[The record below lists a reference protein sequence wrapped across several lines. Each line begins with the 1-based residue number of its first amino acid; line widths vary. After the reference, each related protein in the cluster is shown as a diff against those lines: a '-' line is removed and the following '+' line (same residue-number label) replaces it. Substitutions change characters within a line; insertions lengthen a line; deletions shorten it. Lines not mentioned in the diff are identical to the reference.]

1 MQIIINS
8 VSDDRAEVFI
18 VDGDKIVAQVNVGL
32 DLMGN
37 AGVTTK
43 VGQASHT
50 FKQTRDAL
58 ETC

>member
-8 VSDDRAEVFI
+8 VSDNRAEVFI
-18 VDGDKIVAQVNVGL
+18 VDGDKIVAQVKVG
-32 DLMGN
+32 LMGN

-50 FKQTRDAL
+50 FQQTRDAL